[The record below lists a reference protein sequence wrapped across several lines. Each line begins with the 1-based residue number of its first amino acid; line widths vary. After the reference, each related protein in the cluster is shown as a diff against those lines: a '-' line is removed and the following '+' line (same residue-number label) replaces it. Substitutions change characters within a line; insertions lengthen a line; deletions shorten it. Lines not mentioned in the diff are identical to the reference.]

1 MEKIK
6 FIFRYIKYLFQ
17 SKGKSS
23 VHSSFVLD
31 LYTKVILPKKSFYS
45 FDKIDAVREM
55 LLKNEGTVKVTD
67 FGAGSHLNNS
77 KEKKISAI
85 AKNAAKSKK
94 IGELLSVLCN
104 HFAPNYALELGTS
117 LGISTLYQY
126 SASKSAQWTT
136 MEGCPET
143 AKLAQKVFHSFKA
156 ESIKIKVGDFKLTL
170 PEVLEDY
177 PQLDY
182 VFFDGN
188 HQKEPTI
195 EYFEKC
201 LPKAIESSL
210 FIFDDI
216 HWSGGMEE
224 AWNYIKEHPRVTVT
238 IDLFWIGLVFFKK
251 GEEKEDF
258 VLKY

>member
-1 MEKIK
+1 MLQGK
-6 FIFRYIKYLFQ
+6 
-17 SKGKSS
+17 SKSS
-23 VHSSFVLD
+23 VHSPFVFD

-45 FDKIDAVREM
+45 FDKIDSVRKM
-55 LLKNEGTVKVTD
+55 LCKNEGTIRVTD

-77 KEKKISAI
+77 KEKKISTI

-104 HFAPNYALELGTS
+104 HVTPKYALELGTS

-126 SASKSAQWTT
+126 SASKSAKWTT

-143 AKLAQKVFHSFKA
+143 AKLAQKVFHSYKA
-156 ESIKIKVGDFKLTL
+156 DSIQIKVGDFGVTL
-170 PEVLEDY
+170 PEVIEGY

-188 HQKEPTI
+188 HQKQPTI
-195 EYFEKC
+195 DYFEAC
-201 LPKAIESSL
+201 LPKVTETSL

-216 HWSGGMEE
+216 HWSEGMEE
-224 AWNYIKEHPRVTVT
+224 AWEYIKRHPQVTVT

-251 GEEKEDF
+251 NEVKEDF
-258 VLKY
+258 VLRY